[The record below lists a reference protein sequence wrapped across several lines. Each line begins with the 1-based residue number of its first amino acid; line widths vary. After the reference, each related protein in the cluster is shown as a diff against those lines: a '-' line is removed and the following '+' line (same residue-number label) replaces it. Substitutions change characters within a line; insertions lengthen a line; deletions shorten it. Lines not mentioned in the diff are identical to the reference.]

1 MPFPDETLHKYNPRL
16 VDNITAIILQ
26 VQLCE
31 NIMYFWLLV
40 RSLDNRNVLVE
51 ISLLFEDLEVLVKG
65 IQILN

>member
-1 MPFPDETLHKYNPRL
+1 VPFPDETLKKYNPRL

-40 RSLDNRNVLVE
+40 RSFDNRNVLVE
-51 ISLLFEDLEVLVKG
+51 IALLFEDLEVLVKG

>member
-1 MPFPDETLHKYNPRL
+1 VPFPDETLKKYNPRL

-40 RSLDNRNVLVE
+40 RSFDNRNVLVE

>member
-1 MPFPDETLHKYNPRL
+1 VPFPDETLKKYNPRL

-26 VQLCE
+26 VQLYE

-40 RSLDNRNVLVE
+40 RSFDNRNVLVE

>member
-1 MPFPDETLHKYNPRL
+1 VPFPDETLKKYNPRL

-40 RSLDNRNVLVE
+40 RSFDNRNVLVE
-51 ISLLFEDLEVLVKG
+51 ISLLCEDLEVLG